1 MNRFVGFFSWML
13 VFILATSNMGIAR
26 AAAGTEIE
34 VTTTADTFSADELC
48 SLREAIQAVNSGA
61 SVDACVFNG
70 STVIHLP
77 VGEYVLAI
85 AGTSEDANASGDLDL
100 LTGMTLHGAG
110 ATQTII
116 NGSQLDRVLQVHPGA
131 MVVVDG
137 VTIRTGLAAP
147 GADHE
152 LYGDDGQNGGG
163 IANAGTLTLQNSVVS
178 GNQAGA
184 GGSGVPQEDDWTSLK
199 QGGNGGNGGG
209 IFNSGVLVLLHS
221 KVLGN
226 TGGAPG
232 FTGCVM
238 PARGG
243 QGGGI
248 FSSGVLVVE
257 NSLLQGNVA
266 GNGGASFCPPTSFSG
281 PGGDGGG
288 IYNSGALIIR
298 FSTLANNVAGTGYP
312 NESSPGGGRGGGL
325 LNSGTASLNHV
336 TLGANRA
343 GAGGDSASR
352 YSGPGLGG
360 DGGGIY
366 NSGSLTADNLTVS
379 QNLAGIGGASSFSSA
394 RAPSGKGGGIATTGP
409 FLLRNSILA
418 NPGTGAD
425 CTTEIESRGY
435 NLVLQADGCGFTG
448 NLTGNQIGVEAR
460 LLPLGDFGGFTPV
473 MLPHPGPAINAGSCT
488 DSAGNPI
495 TVDQRGVARPQGP
508 GCDVGAV
515 EAVLNWT
522 FLPVAG
528 R

>member
-1 MNRFVGFFSWML
+1 MNRFVGFFSWVL
-13 VFILATSNMGIAR
+13 VFILATSNMGIAS

-34 VTTTADTFSADELC
+34 VTTTADTLSADELC

-77 VGEYVLAI
+77 VGEYILAI
-85 AGTSEDANASGDLDL
+85 AGASEDANASGDLDL
-100 LTGMTLHGAG
+100 LTGMTLRGTGA
-110 ATQTII
+110 AQTVI
-116 NGSQLDRVLQVHPGA
+116 NGSQLDRVLQVHPGV

-137 VTIRTGLAAP
+137 VTIRTGLAAK

-163 IANAGTLTLQNSVVS
+163 IANAGTLILQNSVVS

-184 GGSGVPQEDDWTSLK
+184 GGRGLTEDSDALE
-199 QGGNGGNGGG
+199 QGGHGGDGGG
-209 IFNSGVLVLLHS
+209 IFNSGVLVLQHS

-226 TGGAPG
+226 SAGAPG
-232 FTGCVM
+232 FSGCTT

-248 FSSGVLVVE
+248 FNSGDLVITD
-257 NSLLQGNVA
+257 SLVQGNVT
-266 GNGGASFCPPTSFSG
+266 GNGGSSFCPPTSFSG
-281 PGGDGGG
+281 SGG
-288 IYNSGALIIR
+288 I
-298 FSTLANNVAGTGYP
+298 
-312 NESSPGGGRGGGL
+312 
-325 LNSGTASLNHV
+325 
-336 TLGANRA
+336 
-343 GAGGDSASR
+343 
-352 YSGPGLGG
+352 
-360 DGGGIY
+360 GGGIY
-366 NSGSLTADNLTVS
+366 NSGSLTLRASTVANNQTSGGYPGGNGGGLLNIGIASLTNATFSANQTGGGGSAVSHYIWPARGGDGGAIYNSGSVTANNLTVS
-379 QNLAGIGGASSFSSA
+379 MNLTGKGGAGYFTLPPA
-394 RAPSGKGGGIATTGP
+394 RDGQGGGIATTGQ

-425 CTTEIESRGY
+425 CTTGIESRGY

-488 DSAGNPI
+488 DIAGNPI
-495 TVDQRGVARPQGP
+495 TVDQRGVARPQGT
-508 GCDVGAV
+508 GCDIGAV
-515 EAVLNWT
+515 EAVWNWT
-522 FLPVAG
+522 FLPVVG